1 MRALQFSPDDG
12 FRVAETQSLPLGPDE
27 VRLRVDACGVC
38 GSDRQVVAGESVPQ
52 GTAFPLV
59 MGHEIAGT
67 IIETGTGVADWRVGH
82 PVIVHPFIACGDCA
96 PCRHGQSNLCMRQV
110 CVGYQR
116 SGGFSEEVVV
126 PASLLV
132 PRPAACSAAAAA
144 LLVDAF
150 ATPYR
155 AMKDAGLVVAR
166 PGLDGLGGAP
176 GEGRSVGGSPIAYV
190 TGEAVHTD
198 ATVLIIGTGGLGLAA
213 QMLCEALGIHHVGV
227 LTRRSLDGAKTASD
241 TEAKNGDASVGS
253 TIASPEIMVSLADGA
268 RAVARQIRRWSGA
281 GGIDFVLDTVATADT
296 IAIALEV
303 VRVGGTVAWIG
314 MSEEEARV
322 AVAKTVR
329 RGIRIVASYGST
341 INDVRELTALVESGG
356 LNPARLLAGTLSLD
370 EATRAFGPDRTS
382 GRWVVCP

>member
-12 FRVAETQSLPLGPDE
+12 FRVAETESLPLGPDE
-27 VRLRVDACGVC
+27 VRVRVDACGVC
-38 GSDRQVVAGESVPQ
+38 GSDRQVVAGESIPQ

-82 PVIVHPFIACGDCA
+82 PVIVHPFIACGDCS
-96 PCRHGQSNLCMRQV
+96 PCRHGQPNLCMRQV

-213 QMLCEALGIHHVGV
+213 RMLCEALGIYHVGV

-253 TIASPEIMVSLADGA
+253 TMASPEMMVSLADGA

-296 IAIALEV
+296 IAVGLDV

-329 RGIRIVASYGST
+329 RGTRIVASYGST
-341 INDVRELTALVESGG
+341 IDDVRELTALVESGG
-356 LNPARLLAGTLSLD
+356 LNPARLLAGTVPLD